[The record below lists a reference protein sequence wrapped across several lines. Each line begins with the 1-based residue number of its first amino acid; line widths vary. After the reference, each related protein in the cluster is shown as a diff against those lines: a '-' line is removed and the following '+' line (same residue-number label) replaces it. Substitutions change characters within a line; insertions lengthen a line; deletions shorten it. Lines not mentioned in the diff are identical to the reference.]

1 MSMIPAPRQHSFAPA
16 RALISFRFF
25 LKGTNAHVTPYK
37 NRQDCR
43 AFAAANAKA
52 KTGKV
57 VGRSPRRTPI
67 LLPEIVAARGGILLS
82 GYKTKVVHFF
92 LYGLFAANQTGGLI

>member
-1 MSMIPAPRQHSFAPA
+1 MSMRPAPRQHSFVPA
-16 RALISFRFF
+16 RALISSRFF
-25 LKGTNAHVTPYK
+25 LKGTNAQVTPYK

-43 AFAAANAKA
+43 ASVSDAKA